1 MILTGIFVAFI
12 VVGVILFAGFQ
23 GNNQSVIGS
32 VVIWGTLDKSLMS
45 EFFNEL
51 RNKND
56 SFKNVSYVQISEDN
70 FDQQLAEALSSGK
83 GPDVFILPQHSI
95 LRHEDKIITVPY
107 DSYSLR
113 DFKNKFIEEGELY
126 LNNEGIVAFPLIIDP
141 LVMYWNRDI
150 FSNVG
155 IAIPPKTWEEFFS
168 LSHKITKKDDNLNI
182 FRSAVSF
189 GEFKNVAHAKE
200 IISMLVMQTGN
211 SITQRSGNRIDVS
224 LDSESTEE
232 AIDFFTQFSNPVK
245 SVYTWNR
252 SLPSSEKYFISGD
265 LALYFGFASE
275 LEGLQK
281 KNPNLNFDVTNV
293 PQTTSGSGATFGSM
307 YALAITK
314 SSQNMASA
322 FNVVKMMVDE
332 DSLASLS
339 DLSNLPPVSRNLL
352 SKETNDPYL
361 EIFNNSALLS
371 KAWLDPNNSETNPI
385 FSEMIESVISGRKT
399 IKNAVQSANAEINE
413 LAN

>member
-12 VVGVILFAGFQ
+12 IVGVILFAGFQ
-23 GNNQSVIGS
+23 GSNQAVIGN
-32 VVIWGTLDKSLMS
+32 VVIWGTLDKNLMS
-45 EFFNEL
+45 EFLNEL

-56 SFKNVSYVQISEDN
+56 SFKNVSYVQINEN
-70 FDQQLAEALSSGK
+70 TFDQQLAEALSSGK
-83 GPDVFILPQHSI
+83 GPDVFLLPQHSI

-126 LNNEGIVAFPLIIDP
+126 LNNEGVIAFPFVIDP

-155 IAIPPKTWEEFFS
+155 VAIPPKTWEEFFS

-200 IISMLVMQTGN
+200 IISMLIIQAGDP
-211 SITQRSGNRIDVS
+211 ITQRSGNRINVS
-224 LDSESTEE
+224 LDSKSTEE

-275 LEGLQK
+275 LENLQK

-293 PQTTSGSGATFGSM
+293 PQTTSGSGVTFGSM
-307 YALAITK
+307 YSLAITK

-322 FNVVKMMVDE
+322 FNVVKIMTDDE
-332 DSLASLS
+332 SLTSLS
-339 DLSNLPPVSRNLL
+339 NLSNLPPVSRNLL
-352 SKETNDPYL
+352 SKETNNPYL
-361 EIFNNSALLS
+361 EIFYNSALLS
-371 KAWLDPNNSETNPI
+371 KAWLDPNNSETNLI
-385 FSEMIESVISGRKT
+385 FSEMVESIISGRNT
-399 IKNAVQSANAEINE
+399 IKNAIQNASAEINE